1 MKKLFKWLAYSAV
14 VVTVLLG
21 GLAFLTQTQFFRDG
35 LRSFALDRLDT
46 LLIAEV
52 HLGEI
57 HGNLVTG
64 FSIDSVS
71 IKVRDQYFVRTD
83 RIDIRYDLFQLP
95 SKKISV
101 SSFTLIRP
109 QIVMVRG
116 VDSLWNFQRMIVRP
130 DDSTKNPFDWPIAV
144 QRFQIQNGTFRLVDS
159 TRISQPGHRDPNPF
173 FVEYHDFAVS
183 DLNMRISS
191 VLVTRDE
198 KRGSIDSLSFTS
210 DKPDIQLKR
219 FSAALRVT
227 RKEATVKDLFLQ
239 TSRSTIRLDASM
251 KNVDLFHRLVL
262 VDLQTKPVTLE
273 LHTHDLDLSELK
285 RFIHQVDL
293 EGKIKAD
300 LIADGEFGDIT
311 VRQLDLKTYNS
322 DLHLIGG
329 LYHLDQP
336 STLYIRAKC
345 RESKIRYADVMS
357 LLPNIDLPDY
367 RSFGTAELDF
377 DFEGEP
383 RNFRTN
389 FSVRTDAGSISTKG
403 ATLKIGGPEILR
415 YNGQFQTEGID
426 LSAILHDKQWQSSL
440 NSVVKINGSGVA
452 PDKINVTVDAALEPS
467 TLAGNSVGVSHIVV
481 NAAQKKFFSTIQL
494 VVGSMHADLKAELDG
509 SNKQLPSFNID
520 GKVSSLNLADFLS
533 DKSRTSNLTFNVKA
547 DGRGLRLDNLSCFA
561 ALDFSSSTY
570 KQYRIDSSLV
580 NMTIDQRD
588 PLHSKLVVNSSIA
601 DFSINGQFDLDYMV
615 DLIRYE
621 VESMNL
627 AIGQRF
633 KSLDSTL
640 ASSLDVKALANRGS
654 KLAAQKKKLDTDYE
668 LTFKNLQPLSLLA
681 GDRTFDAIG
690 TIKGNLNGDYQS
702 LDGGAL
708 MRLQEFFYGNA
719 DSGMLIQDGV
729 ISLKFSDLKP
739 TTPLADL
746 TLRVKVDAGK
756 MHVNRTKLD
765 TLNFGIFYEKEY
777 AGFTVQADYDKDYH
791 LRTNGQIGV
800 SDNGV
805 LFTMSR
811 LESMYK
817 DFLWAADDGAII
829 SINQNGMRV
838 QNLVLRR
845 DSQSVTVNGALLT
858 GGRIDANIVANTLHL
873 ENLKYVLTQ
882 EERQTDQRGFEGFAD
897 CEIHAGG
904 TLEAPVYAAKL
915 RARNVF
921 FRGFPFGI
929 IQGDLNYKD
938 KLLAATLLIDNRAIS
953 KAEKPDLTVQ
963 GTLPIDLGL
972 KNVDQRL
979 TDKPMDFTVYSDG
992 LQMSLLDPLLATFN
1006 ELSGTLKTNL
1016 KVGGTPKHPEYSGA
1030 ISIENCAFLFVPN
1043 NMHYDGMRAQLEAS
1057 GERIKVISASVK
1069 NIPADSRP
1077 GRTGAL
1083 NISGDFLLRDL
1094 IPSDF
1099 NFLING
1105 QLLVVN
1111 QNTRTSDL
1119 SVYGDLFMEILSPG
1133 LRYTG
1138 NIERSLLEGPVLV
1151 RNSSLIFPPTS
1162 PTPRGDEEFS
1172 VPFSIINDTLKVVE
1186 DSTKPVLSRYFTM
1199 AETGQTKVITE
1210 QERHGRSFIE
1220 GVRYDL
1226 GIESAGGNTE
1236 IRMVFNAATGEELIA
1251 NIDGKFTITEDG
1263 KTWVGTLD
1271 VTRASYN
1278 FYGKRFDAEGSI
1290 TYTGDFLNPE
1300 LNITA
1305 RFNGTRKVSEK
1316 DPEERILVILKIT
1329 GTRFAPKADMSMKI
1343 NDVDYNAYSGLK
1355 SGDVQSDALTFVI
1368 TGTFP
1373 ISRSEAN
1380 DLGEGLSSTVKSTV
1394 VGGATSLLTST
1405 FSEFLRSRTGFIN
1418 SIELGYET
1426 GSTTNVKS
1434 FGQRADI
1441 RLSGTAFKG
1450 YWRYGGKILEDPFSN
1465 ANFSI
1470 LYSFGDIFDQPLLR
1484 NFMFEYERKVT
1495 TSTFYQTETRKD
1507 VNSARFFYRFSF

>member
-1 MKKLFKWLAYSAV
+1 MAYSAAAFIV
-14 VVTVLLG
+14 VLS
-21 GLAFLTQTQFFRDG
+21 GLAFLTQTQFFRDR
-35 LRSFALDRLDT
+35 LRSFALDQLDT

-71 IKVRDQYFVRTD
+71 IKVRDEYFVRAD
-83 RIDIRYDLFQLP
+83 RIDIRYDLFQIP

-101 SSFTLIRP
+101 SLLTLIRP
-109 QIVMVRG
+109 QIAMVRG
-116 VDSLWNFQRMIVRP
+116 RDSLWNFQRMIVRP
-130 DDSTKNPFDWPIAV
+130 DDTTKTPFDWPIAV
-144 QRFQIQNGTFRLVDS
+144 QRFEIQNGTFRLVDS
-159 TRISQPGHRDPNPF
+159 MRISQPDHRNPDPY
-173 FVEYHDFAVS
+173 FVEYHDFAVR
-183 DLNMRISS
+183 DLDMRMTS
-191 VLVTRDE
+191 VLVSPDE
-198 KRGSIDSLSFTS
+198 KRATIDSLTFVS
-210 DKPDIQLKR
+210 DSPDVRLR
-219 FSAALRVT
+219 NLSARVSVT
-227 RKEATVKDLFLQ
+227 RKEAVVKNLFLQ
-239 TSRSTIRLDASM
+239 TSRSTLRLNASM
-251 KNVDLFHRLVL
+251 KDVDLFRPLIL
-262 VDLQTKPVTLE
+262 GDLKSKPVDLELQTN
-273 LHTHDLDLSELK
+273 DLDLNELK
-285 RFIHQVDL
+285 RFIQQIELD
-293 EGKIKAD
+293 GKVTAE
-300 LIADGEFGDIT
+300 LIADGEFGNIN
-311 VRQLDLKTYNS
+311 VRQLDVKTRS
-322 DLHLIGG
+322 SEVHIVGSVS
-329 LYHLDQP
+329 HLDQP
-336 STLYIRAKC
+336 STLFISAKC
-345 RESKIRYADVMS
+345 RETKIPYADVMAF
-357 LLPNIDLPDY
+357 LPNIDLPDY
-367 RSFGTAELDF
+367 TSLGTVHVDF

-383 RNFRTN
+383 RNFRADL
-389 FSVRTDAGSISTKG
+389 SVRTNAGSISTKG
-403 ATLKIGGPEILR
+403 ATLKIGGPESIR
-415 YNGQFQTEGID
+415 YHGEFQTRGVD
-426 LSAILHDKQWQSSL
+426 LSSILHDKQWQSSL
-440 NSVVKINGSGVA
+440 NSFVKINGSGTSLDNLNA
-452 PDKINVTVDAALEPS
+452 TVDASFEPS
-467 TLAGNSVGVSHIVV
+467 TFAGNNMGASHIVV
-481 NAAQKKFFSTIQL
+481 TSAQKKILGNVQL
-494 VVGSMHADLKAELDG
+494 VVGSMHADLKTELDR
-509 SNKQLPSFNID
+509 SNKDLPTFKVD
-520 GKVSSLNLADFLS
+520 GRVSSLNLADFLS
-533 DKSRTSNLTFNVKA
+533 DKSRNSDLTFDVKA
-547 DGRGLRLDNLSCFA
+547 DGSGLRLDKLSCIA
-561 ALDFSSSTY
+561 MLDFSSSRY
-570 KQYRIDSSLV
+570 KQYQIDSSLV
-580 NMTIDQRD
+580 NLTIDQRD
-588 PLHSKLVVNSSIA
+588 PLHSRLTVNSSLA
-601 DFSINGQFDLDYMV
+601 DFSITGQFDLDYMV
-615 DLIRYE
+615 DLVRYE

-640 ASSLDVKALANRGS
+640 ATTLDVKKLEARGNQLAM
-654 KLAAQKKKLDTDYE
+654 QHKKLNTEYE

-690 TIKGNLNGDYQS
+690 TIKGNLNGNYES

-719 DSGMLIQDGV
+719 DSGMLIQDG
-729 ISLKFSDLKP
+729 IITLKFSDLKP

-777 AGFTVQADYDKDYH
+777 AGFSVQADYDKDFH

-800 SDNGV
+800 TDNGV

-811 LESMYK
+811 LETTYK
-817 DFLWAADDGAII
+817 DFVWNADDGAIL
-829 SINQNGMRV
+829 SVNQNGMRV

-845 DSQSVTVNGALLT
+845 DSQSVTVNGAMLK
-858 GGRIDANIVANTLHL
+858 GGMIDANITGNTLQL
-873 ENLKYVLTQ
+873 ENLRYVLTQ
-882 EERQTDQRGFEGFAD
+882 EERQPNQRGFEGLAD
-897 CEIHAGG
+897 FEAHASG
-904 TLEAPVYAAKL
+904 TLEAPLYHAKL

-938 KLLAATLLIDNRAIS
+938 KLLSATLLIDNRATS

-972 KNVDQRL
+972 KNVEQRL

-1016 KVGGTPKHPEYSGA
+1016 KVSGTPKHPEYSGT
-1030 ISIENCAFLFVPN
+1030 ISVENCAFLFVPN
-1043 NMHYDGMRAQLEAS
+1043 NMHYEEMKAQLEAE
-1057 GERIKVISASVK
+1057 GERIKVISATVK
-1069 NIPADSRP
+1069 NTLADSRP
-1077 GRTGAL
+1077 GRMGAL
-1083 NISGDFLLRDL
+1083 NISGDFLLQDL
-1094 IPSDF
+1094 VPSDF

-1105 QLLVVN
+1105 QLVVVN
-1111 QNTRTSDL
+1111 ENTRTSDL
-1119 SVYGDLFMEILSPG
+1119 SVYGDLFMEILPPG

-1138 NIERSLLEGPVLV
+1138 NIERSLLKGPVLV

-1162 PTPRGDEEFS
+1162 ATLRSQEEFS
-1172 VPFSIINDTLKVVE
+1172 VPVTIVNDTLKVVE
-1186 DSTKPVLSRYFTM
+1186 DSTKPVLSRYFTT
-1199 AETGQTKVITE
+1199 AETGERKVIKE
-1210 QERHGRSFIE
+1210 EEKRGRSFID
-1220 GVRYDL
+1220 GLRYDL
-1226 GIESAGGNTE
+1226 DIESAGGNTE
-1236 IRMVFNAATGEELIA
+1236 IRMIFNAATGEELIA

-1263 KTWVGTLD
+1263 KTWVGDLN

-1278 FYGKRFDAEGSI
+1278 FYGKRFDAEGSM

-1305 RFNGTRKVSEK
+1305 RYQGTRQLSDK

-1329 GTRFAPKADMSMKI
+1329 GTRFAPKADMAMKI
-1343 NDVDYNAYSGLK
+1343 NDIDYDSYSGTK
-1355 SGDVQSDALTFVI
+1355 SGDVQSDALMFVI

-1373 ISRSEAN
+1373 ISRSDAN
-1380 DLGEGLSSTVKSTV
+1380 DLAGGLSSTVQSTV

-1405 FSEFLRSRTGFIN
+1405 FSEFLRSKTGFIN

-1426 GSTTNVKS
+1426 GPTNNVKT

-1495 TSTFYQTETRKD
+1495 TSTFYQTEIRKD
-1507 VNSARFFYRFSF
+1507 INSARFFYRFSF